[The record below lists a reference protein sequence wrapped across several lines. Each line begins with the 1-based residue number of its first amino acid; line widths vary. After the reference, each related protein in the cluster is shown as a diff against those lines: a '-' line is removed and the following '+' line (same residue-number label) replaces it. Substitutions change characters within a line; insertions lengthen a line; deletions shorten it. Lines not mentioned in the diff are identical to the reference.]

1 MVGRPRNPNIHR
13 AFNPAGIEIPSYSA
27 EYKRLLKTGYKL
39 NRNKTRFIIDN
50 KFTGDRNTP
59 LKRGRPPKYPASPVS
74 SHQTV
79 INPDSKRVIKTN
91 TAYFRNLVKKSM
103 DMIIQ
108 KINFFCMFQILL
120 IQTRLL

>member
-13 AFNPAGIEIPSYSA
+13 ALNPAGIEIPSYSP

-39 NRNKTRFIIDN
+39 NKNRTRFILDN
-50 KFTGDRNTP
+50 KFTGDRNIP
-59 LKRGRPPKYPASPVS
+59 LKRGRPPKNPASPLS

-91 TAYFRNLVKKSM
+91 TAYFRNLVKKYGYDNSRNQFLNHVP
-103 DMIIQ
+103 DP
-108 KINFFCMFQILL
+108 KKS
-120 IQTRLL
+120 